1 MRLAVYPGT
10 FDPLTNGHI
19 SLVRRGLDVFDRVV
33 LGIARDTY
41 KTPLFS
47 LEERAEMARDA
58 FSGSSGVVVETF
70 SGLLVDYVDQCGASV
85 ILRGLRANSDFE
97 YEFQMAL
104 MNRRLKRN
112 IHTMF
117 MMTDYKWL
125 FTSSSSI
132 SPNFS
137 RSTTFLICSFNVSR
151 EYGRITNPEQPDP
164 IASRTKSLELSSEII
179 TTGI

>member
-19 SLVRRGLDVFDRVV
+19 SLVRRGLDVFDRII
-33 LGIARDTY
+33 LAIAKDTY

-47 LEERAEMARDA
+47 LQDREEMARQA
-58 FSGSSGVVVETF
+58 FSGISGVEVETF
-70 SGLLVDYVDQCGASV
+70 SGLLVDYVERCGARV
-85 ILRGLRANSDFE
+85 VLRGLRANSDFE

-125 FTSSSSI
+125 FTSSSI
-132 SPNFS
+132 IKQTAEAGGDVQGLVPEVVWQ
-137 RSTTFLICSFNVSR
+137 RLKKR
-151 EYGRITNPEQPDP
+151 YGITNHV
-164 IASRTKSLELSSEII
+164 S
-179 TTGI
+179 

>member
-1 MRLAVYPGT
+1 MEDQRLRLAVYPGT

-33 LGIARDTY
+33 LAIARDTY

-47 LEERAEMARDA
+47 LKEREEMVSDA
-58 FSGSSGVVVETF
+58 FAGKSGVVVETF
-70 SGLLVDYVDQCGASV
+70 SGLLVDYVEQCGASV

-112 IHTMF
+112 VHTMF

-125 FTSSSSI
+125 FTSSSI
-132 SPNFS
+132 IKQTAEAGGDVQGLVPDMVWQ
-137 RSTTFLICSFNVSR
+137 RLKKR
-151 EYGRITNPEQPDP
+151 YGITNNG
-164 IASRTKSLELSSEII
+164 S
-179 TTGI
+179 

>member
-1 MRLAVYPGT
+1 LRFAVYPGT

-19 SLVRRGLDVFDRVV
+19 SLVRRGLDVFDRVI
-33 LGIARDTY
+33 LAIARDTY
-41 KTPLFS
+41 KAPVFS
-47 LEERAEMARDA
+47 LQEREEMAREA
-58 FSGSSGVVVETF
+58 FAGNPEVVVETF
-70 SGLLVDYVDQCGASV
+70 SGLLVDYVDRCGARV

-125 FTSSSSI
+125 FTSSSIIKQTAEAGGDVQGLVPDIVWQRLKKRYGI
-132 SPNFS
+132 SNH
-137 RSTTFLICSFNVSR
+137 VS
-151 EYGRITNPEQPDP
+151 
-164 IASRTKSLELSSEII
+164 
-179 TTGI
+179 

>member
-1 MRLAVYPGT
+1 MEDSRLRFAVYPGT

-19 SLVRRGLDVFDRVV
+19 SLVRRGLDVFDRVI
-33 LGIARDTY
+33 LAIARDTY
-41 KTPLFS
+41 KAPVFS
-47 LEERAEMARDA
+47 LQEREEMAREA
-58 FSGSSGVVVETF
+58 FAGNPEVVVETF
-70 SGLLVDYVDQCGASV
+70 SGLLVDYVDRCGARV

-125 FTSSSSI
+125 FTSSSIIKQTAEAGGDVQGLVPDIVWQRLKKRYGI
-132 SPNFS
+132 SNH
-137 RSTTFLICSFNVSR
+137 VS
-151 EYGRITNPEQPDP
+151 
-164 IASRTKSLELSSEII
+164 
-179 TTGI
+179 

>member
-1 MRLAVYPGT
+1 MEDQCLRLAVYPGT

-19 SLVRRGLDVFDRVV
+19 SLVRRGLDVFDRVI
-33 LGIARDTY
+33 LAIARDTY
-41 KTPLFS
+41 KTPVFS
-47 LEERAEMARDA
+47 LEEREEMAKDA
-58 FSGSSGVVVETF
+58 FAGTSGVVVETF
-70 SGLLVDYVDQCGASV
+70 SGLLVDYVQQCGARV

-125 FTSSSSI
+125 FTSSSI
-132 SPNFS
+132 IKQTAEAGGDVQGLVPDMVWQ
-137 RSTTFLICSFNVSR
+137 RLKKR
-151 EYGRITNPEQPDP
+151 YGITNHV
-164 IASRTKSLELSSEII
+164 S
-179 TTGI
+179 